1 MSSNSGSSVQGL
13 RLDNIY
19 NSITEFVTNNQALNV
34 LMNQGN
40 NEIPYGFM
48 ALATFAA
55 GTFTYV
61 TYQDYSEE
69 IASGVSETIDSI
81 QSSELFSPSDNTD
94 ELSLIGDV
102 PLDDKDENME
112 QEDIIIN
119 NEEIPEEEENIPE
132 INKEEPI
139 EQKEDEPGEK
149 YKMGG
154 KSKKRR
160 RNVKKRRKSKR
171 KQ

>member
-55 GTFTYV
+55 GAFTYV

-81 QSSELFSPSDNTD
+81 QSSELFSPSDNAD
-94 ELSLIGDV
+94 ELSLIGGV
-102 PLDDKDENME
+102 PVDDEDENME

-119 NEEIPEEEENIPE
+119 NEEIPETNNEE
-132 INKEEPI
+132 
-139 EQKEDEPGEK
+139 
-149 YKMGG
+149 MF
-154 KSKKRR
+154 R
-160 RNVKKRRKSKR
+160 
-171 KQ
+171 